1 MQAETEKLEA
11 VEIAEALLNKVE
23 ELQSFSEECS
33 AESWLLSVELK
44 SEKAKQDQLHYEILE
59 LQQMLQDE
67 KDLRNQ
73 ADANNLKDFELAES
87 ICQELDHQLQR
98 ERELMEEAQS
108 SKVEAKKIEQMLFQQ
123 LEEARTVTEKLS
135 AESQTLADK
144 LRKEEKR
151 QEALLQDITELMHL
165 LDKETMLRVQAENYE
180 LEAIKVV
187 EVLQKRLDRH
197 RARSSARTRTSCG
210 SRSFFC
216 CFRRRATKRKAED

>member
-1 MQAETEKLEA
+1 MDLTPMAETEKLEA
-11 VEIAEALLNKVE
+11 VEIAEALFHKVE

-44 SEKAKQDQLHYEILE
+44 SEKAKQDQFHYEILE

-73 ADANNLKDFELAES
+73 ADANNLKDFELVELV
-87 ICQELDHQLQR
+87 CQELDHQLQR
-98 ERELMEEAQS
+98 ERELLEEAES
-108 SKVEAKKIEQMLFQQ
+108 SKKIEQMLFQQ

-151 QEALLQDITELMHL
+151 QEALLQDITELMHV

-187 EVLQKRLDRH
+187 EILQKRLDRH

-210 SRSFFC
+210 SRIFLC
-216 CFRRRATKRKAED
+216 CFGRRATKRKS